1 MSRDSLGGDEDL
13 DLLLTIGARVRMNAL
28 GRARHPRYGLRE
40 GTIVG
45 CGSPSSRRIKFDD
58 RKTVL
63 SIYKGYL
70 EVLPNKR
77 GSRNTSDLR
86 SEL

>member
-70 EVLPNKR
+70 ELVPTKR
-77 GSRNTSDLR
+77 GSTATSDLR
-86 SEL
+86 SGL

>member
-1 MSRDSLGGDEDL
+1 M
-13 DLLLTIGARVRMNAL
+13 LLTIGARVRMNAL

-45 CGSPSSRRIKFDD
+45 CGSPSSRRVKFDD

>member
-1 MSRDSLGGDEDL
+1 MSRDSRDGDEDL